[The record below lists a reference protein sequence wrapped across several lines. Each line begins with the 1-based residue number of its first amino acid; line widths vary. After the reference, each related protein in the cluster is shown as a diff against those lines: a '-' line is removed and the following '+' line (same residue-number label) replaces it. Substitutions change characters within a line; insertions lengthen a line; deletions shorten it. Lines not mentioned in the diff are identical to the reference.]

1 MATTYGKDYV
11 DFDMDFDKH
20 PAHGDLSQVKKN
32 TAINRSL
39 KNILMTNAGER
50 LFQPEVGSGIEKM
63 LFEPMTPLTEQ
74 RLSDACRDAIDA
86 WEKRASVINIT
97 VISEEEYNRY
107 RVAIKFSINN
117 SLVTEQVDVFL
128 NRER

>member
-20 PAHGDLSQVKKN
+20 PAHGDLSQVKKS

-50 LFQPEVGSGIEKM
+50 LFQPDIDSGIGIL
-63 LFEPMTPLTEQ
+63 LFENFSPLTTS
-74 RLSDACRDAIDA
+74 RL
-86 WEKRASVINIT
+86 ESVIRQAIGKFESRADVQSVNVTPSPNENAYLVNIVYIPDNDIQET
-97 VISEEEYNRY
+97 NLEVY
-107 RVAIKFSINN
+107 
-117 SLVTEQVDVFL
+117 L
-128 NRER
+128 ERA